1 MINDDNIIDINK
13 EINVETNEE
22 EILNEIYD
30 LSKKKK
36 KNKKII
42 DKTNNSEKE
51 DKLCD
56 KMIYNHN
63 NLYNY
68 YYLLNRF
75 YQMNS
80 LKQNF
85 NGNVVK
91 VKGPIIVKISI
102 RKIAWTNFTDVCESI
117 NRKNEYIYKYTL
129 NELNANGSINEK
141 NHFIIKGNFNQKN
154 IENILKKYILNN
166 VRCINCLS
174 LDTTI
179 NKDLGRIH
187 VMKCNM
193 CKSTKNI
200 LV

>member
-1 MINDDNIIDINK
+1 MTDGNDNVYIHTDVNK
-13 EINVETNEE
+13 ETIEE
-22 EILNEIYD
+22 EILHEIYD

-36 KNKKII
+36 KSKKNVE
-42 DKTNNSEKE
+42 KKKESEKE
-51 DKLCD
+51 YKLCD
-56 KMIYNHN
+56 KMIYNDN

-75 YQMNS
+75 YQIHI
-80 LKQNF
+80 LKNNF
-85 NGNVVK
+85 KENVVK
-91 VKGPIIVKISI
+91 VKGPIVVKISI
-102 RKIAWTNFTDVCESI
+102 RKMAWTNFFDVCESI

-129 NELNANGSINEK
+129 NELNTIGSLNEN

-154 IENILKKYILNN
+154 IENILKKYVLDN
-166 VRCINCLS
+166 VRCVNCLS
-174 LDTTI
+174 LDTTL
-179 NKDLGRIH
+179 NKDLGRLH

>member
-1 MINDDNIIDINK
+1 MINEDNIIDINK
-13 EINVETNEE
+13 EINVETNKE

-36 KNKKII
+36 KTKNNFEKK
-42 DKTNNSEKE
+42 KESEKE
-51 DKLCD
+51 DKLYN
-56 KMIYNHN
+56 KIYNDN

-75 YQMNS
+75 YQMNN

-91 VKGPIIVKISI
+91 VKSPIIVKISI

-174 LDTTI
+174 LDTTL